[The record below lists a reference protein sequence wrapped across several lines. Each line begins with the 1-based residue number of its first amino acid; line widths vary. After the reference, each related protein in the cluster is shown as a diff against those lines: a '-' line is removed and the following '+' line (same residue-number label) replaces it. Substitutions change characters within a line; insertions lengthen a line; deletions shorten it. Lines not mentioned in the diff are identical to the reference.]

1 MENKKA
7 QSTTSNA
14 SAAPFFKF
22 ENWAKKNEQKIFYT
36 FLGLCLFLS
45 LISFNARISEAH
57 DDALYLEGGWRFVH
71 EFPNYFYTQNAP
83 LYPLFLGL
91 LIKLMGFKL
100 IVFKLFSLLFNAL
113 GFVLF
118 FKAFKGRL
126 PYMIFLPVAFFHA
139 ANYLILYYAS
149 MTFTEAFYFF
159 LQGLFFFTAARVI
172 DLLEKNKPELK
183 SQYKLWLLFGLSLFL
198 ISTAK
203 SSAIVV
209 IPAVALYFLLQKNWK
224 ALGYSLGAYLVFK
237 LLYELIVKSI

>member
-1 MENKKA
+1 LK
-7 QSTTSNA
+7 
-14 SAAPFFKF
+14 
-22 ENWAKKNEQKIFYT
+22 NWAKKNEQKIFYS
-36 FLGLCLFLS
+36 LLSLCLFLS
-45 LISFNARISEAH
+45 LISFNTRISEAH
-57 DDALYLEGGWRFVH
+57 DDALYLEGGWRFVN

-126 PYMIFLPVAFFHA
+126 PYIIFLPVAFFHA

-159 LQGLFFFTAARVI
+159 LQGLFFFHSR
-172 DLLEKNKPELK
+172 
-183 SQYKLWLLFGLSLFL
+183 
-198 ISTAK
+198 
-203 SSAIVV
+203 
-209 IPAVALYFLLQKNWK
+209 
-224 ALGYSLGAYLVFK
+224 
-237 LLYELIVKSI
+237 